1 MRTRP
6 PLTPGQ
12 RYDAWARL
20 HTLTTGVAMAGIA
33 ATAAIGAVAAADNPG
48 TASGVASANRGSDA
62 GLGDGPL
69 ATDPTAPSDL
79 SSGGQT
85 TTPATRKRVRA
96 LQPQPIQAPT
106 RGSGHAHASSGG
118 S

>member
-1 MRTRP
+1 MRPRP

-12 RYDAWARL
+12 SHEAWARL

-48 TASGVASANRGSDA
+48 KASGVASANLGSGA
-62 GLGDGPL
+62 GPGDGPL

-79 SSGGQT
+79 SSGGQAT
-85 TTPATRKRVRA
+85 APTTRKRA
-96 LQPQPIQAPT
+96 QASQPQPIQAPP

>member
-12 RYDAWARL
+12 RYDAWVRL

-33 ATAAIGAVAAADNPG
+33 ATVAIGAVAAADNPG
-48 TASGVASANRGSDA
+48 KASGVASANQGTDA

-79 SSGGQT
+79 SSGGQAT
-85 TTPATRKRVRA
+85 TTTRKRVRA
-96 LQPQPIQAPT
+96 TQPQPIQAPT